1 MQGGWTK
8 QIWGTNWDGSGHVIP
23 GFEKSEVIIIDTPG
37 INEVEGADRAELAET
52 TARQSDLIL
61 FVTDSDLNDTEFA
74 ALVEL
79 AAVQKPLILVFNK
92 VDLYPAEQKEKLIK
106 VLKSRLDG
114 IVPPDHFVLTCA
126 DPREIEYVIEQPNG
140 KETTEWRKPE
150 PDVAELKSLILE
162 TLEKEGLGLI
172 ALNAALYAAD
182 KSDRVA
188 ALRVEM
194 RNRQADSVIWTMAA
208 TKALVVALNPVPV
221 VDVVGGL
228 TIDALMII
236 TLSKIYGLDFSMGQ
250 ARGLARTI
258 GAAGGIYALGEL
270 TNYGASLFKA
280 VTLGF
285 GVPLTVIP
293 QGAAAGFTSYII
305 GEAAKRYFELGGA
318 WGGQSAKSVVT
329 DILSKTDKDS
339 VVAHLKEEIQ
349 SKLQLNQHAKKGGW
363 FGN

>member
-1 MQGGWTK
+1 M
-8 QIWGTNWDGSGHVIP
+8 
-23 GFEKSEVIIIDTPG
+23 
-37 INEVEGADRAELAET
+37 
-52 TARQSDLIL
+52 IL
-61 FVTDSDLNDTEFA
+61 
-74 ALVEL
+74 
-79 AAVQKPLILVFNK
+79 K
-92 VDLYPAEQKEKLIK
+92 
-106 VLKSRLDG
+106 
-114 IVPPDHFVLTCA
+114 
-126 DPREIEYVIEQPNG
+126 
-140 KETTEWRKPE
+140 
-150 PDVAELKSLILE
+150 

-188 ALRVEM
+188 SLRVEM